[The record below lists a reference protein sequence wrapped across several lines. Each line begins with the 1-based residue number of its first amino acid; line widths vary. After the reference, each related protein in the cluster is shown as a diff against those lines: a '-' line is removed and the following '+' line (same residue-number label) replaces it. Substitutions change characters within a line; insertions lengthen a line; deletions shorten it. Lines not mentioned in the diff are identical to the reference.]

1 MTAAW
6 SPSQY
11 LKFEDERTRP
21 ARDLLAQV
29 PLAEAKRFVDIG
41 CGPGNSTE
49 IIADRFPTA
58 EAIGIDSS
66 GEMLVAARKRLP
78 RASFIEADIA
88 SWTPPAG
95 TDLLYGNAIFQ
106 WVKGHLGVIER
117 LLSSLSPGGVVAL
130 QVPDNYQEP
139 SHVMMKEAAKAG
151 PWATKVA
158 AAEGVRDVIPSP
170 DDYYNRLKPL
180 AARVDIWR
188 TVYHHPLDGTG
199 AIVEMLR
206 STGLRPYLGLLDE
219 AERPEFIE
227 DYERRIAV
235 AYPSLVDGKV
245 LLRFP
250 RLFVVAVR
258 G

>member
-6 SPSQY
+6 SPTQY

-29 PLAEAKRFVDIG
+29 PLAEARRFVDIG

-49 IIADRFPTA
+49 IIAERFPDA
-58 EAIGIDSS
+58 EAIGLDSS
-66 GEMLVAARKRLP
+66 PEMLVAARKRLP
-78 RASFIEADIA
+78 KATFVEADIA
-88 SWTPPAG
+88 TWSPPAG

-106 WVKGHLGVIER
+106 WVKGHLAVIER
-117 LLSSLSPGGVVAL
+117 LLSSLSCGGVVAL

-139 SHVMMKEAAKAG
+139 SHTSMKDAAKAG
-151 PWATKVA
+151 PWTAKLA
-158 AAEGVRDVIPSP
+158 PAEAVRDVIPSP
-170 DDYYNRLKPL
+170 DDYYNRLKPI

-188 TVYHHPLDGTG
+188 TVYHHPLEGTG

-219 AERPEFIE
+219 AERPKFVEE
-227 DYERRIAV
+227 YEKRLAK
-235 AYPSLVDGKV
+235 AYPPLVDGKV

-250 RLFVVAVR
+250 RLFVVAVKS
-258 G
+258 

>member
-1 MTAAW
+1 MTVW
-6 SPSQY
+6 SPTQY

-29 PLAEAKRFVDIG
+29 PLADVERFVDIG

-49 IIADRFPTA
+49 IIAERFPDA
-58 EAIGIDSS
+58 EAIGVDSS
-66 GEMLVAARKRLP
+66 PEMLVAARKRLP
-78 RASFIEADIA
+78 KASFVEADIA
-88 SWTPPAG
+88 AWSPPAG

-117 LLSSLSPGGVVAL
+117 LLSGLSSGGVVAL
-130 QVPDNYQEP
+130 QVPDNFQEP
-139 SHVMMKEAAKAG
+139 SHMLMKEAARAG
-151 PWATKVA
+151 SWAAKVA
-158 AAEGVRDVIPSP
+158 PAEGMRDVIPSP
-170 DDYYNRLKPL
+170 DDYYNRMKPM

-206 STGLRPYLGLLDE
+206 STGLRPFLELLDD
-219 AERPEFIE
+219 AEKPKFVAA
-227 DYERRIAV
+227 YEERLAK
-235 AYPSLVDGKV
+235 AYPPLVDGKV

>member
-1 MTAAW
+1 MTAW
-6 SPSQY
+6 SPAQY

-29 PLAEAKRFVDIG
+29 PLADAKRFVDIG

-49 IIADRFPTA
+49 IIAERFPNADAT
-58 EAIGIDSS
+58 GLDSS
-66 GEMLVAARKRLP
+66 AEMLAAARKRLP
-78 RASFIEADIA
+78 QATFIEADIA
-88 SWTPPAG
+88 SWSAPVG
-95 TDLLYGNAIFQ
+95 TDLLYGNAVFQ

-117 LLSSLSPGGVVAL
+117 LFSNLAPGGVVAL
-130 QVPDNYQEP
+130 QVPDNFEEP
-139 SHVMMKEAAKAG
+139 SHRLMKEAAKAG
-151 PWATKVA
+151 PWASKVR

-170 DDYYNRLKPL
+170 DDYYDRLKPM
-180 AARVDIWR
+180 ATRVDIWR
-188 TVYHHPLDGTG
+188 TVYHHPLDGTA

-219 AERPEFIE
+219 AERPKFVEE
-227 DYERRIAV
+227 YEKRLV
-235 AYPSLVDGKV
+235 KAYLPLVDGKV

>member
-6 SPSQY
+6 SPTQY

-49 IIADRFPTA
+49 IIAERFPDA
-58 EAIGIDSS
+58 EAIGLDSS
-66 GEMLVAARKRLP
+66 PEMLVAARKRLP
-78 RASFIEADIA
+78 KATFVEADIA
-88 SWTPPAG
+88 TWSPPVG

-117 LLSSLSPGGVVAL
+117 LLSGLSSGGVVAL

-139 SHVMMKEAAKAG
+139 SHTSMKEVAKAG
-151 PWATKVA
+151 PWTAKLAPA
-158 AAEGVRDVIPSP
+158 AGVRDVIPSP
-170 DDYYNRLKPL
+170 DDYYNRLKPI

-188 TVYHHPLDGTG
+188 TVYHHPLEGTG

-219 AERPEFIE
+219 AERPKFVEE
-227 DYERRIAV
+227 YEKRLAK
-235 AYPSLVDGKV
+235 AYPPLVDGKV

-258 G
+258 S

>member
-1 MTAAW
+1 MTVW
-6 SPSQY
+6 SPTQY

-49 IIADRFPTA
+49 IIAERFPDA
-58 EAIGIDSS
+58 EAIGLDSS
-66 GEMLVAARKRLP
+66 PEMLVAARKRLP
-78 RASFIEADIA
+78 KATFLEADIA
-88 SWTPPAG
+88 TWSPPAG

-106 WVKGHLGVIER
+106 WVKGHLGVLER
-117 LLSSLSPGGVVAL
+117 LLSGLAPGGVVAM
-130 QVPDNYQEP
+130 QVPDNFDEP
-139 SHVMMKEAAKAG
+139 SHSSMKEAAKAG
-151 PWATKVA
+151 PWTAKVA
-158 AAEGVRDVIPSP
+158 AAEGVRDVIPSA

-180 AARVDIWR
+180 SARVDIWR
-188 TVYHHPLDGTG
+188 TVYHHPLNGTA

-206 STGLRPYLGLLDE
+206 STGLRPYLERLDDDE
-219 AERPEFIE
+219 KPKFIAEYQNRLDQAFP
-227 DYERRIAV
+227 
-235 AYPSLVDGKV
+235 PLVDGKV

>member
-1 MTAAW
+1 MTVW
-6 SPSQY
+6 SPTQY

-29 PLAEAKRFVDIG
+29 PLADVERFVDIG

-49 IIADRFPTA
+49 IIAERFPDA
-58 EAIGIDSS
+58 EAIGVDSS
-66 GEMLVAARKRLP
+66 PEMLVAARKRLP
-78 RASFIEADIA
+78 KATFIEADIA
-88 SWTPPAG
+88 TWSPLAG

-117 LLSSLSPGGVVAL
+117 LLSCLSPGGVVAL
-130 QVPDNYQEP
+130 QVPDNFQEP
-139 SHVMMKEAAKAG
+139 SHMLMKDAARAGSWAAK
-151 PWATKVA
+151 VA
-158 AAEGVRDVIPSP
+158 PAEGVRDVIPSP
-170 DDYYNRLKPL
+170 DDYYNRLKPM

-206 STGLRPYLGLLDE
+206 STGLRPFLELLDD
-219 AERPEFIE
+219 AEKPKFVAA
-227 DYERRIAV
+227 YEERLAK
-235 AYPSLVDGKV
+235 AYPPLVDGKV

>member
-1 MTAAW
+1 MTVW
-6 SPSQY
+6 SPTQY

-29 PLAEAKRFVDIG
+29 PLADAKRFVDIG

-49 IIADRFPTA
+49 IIAERFPAA
-58 EAIGIDSS
+58 EAIGLDASP
-66 GEMLVAARKRLP
+66 EMLIAARKRLP
-78 RASFIEADIA
+78 KASFIEADVA
-88 SWTPPAG
+88 TWSPPAG

-106 WVKGHLGVIER
+106 WVKGHLDVIAR
-117 LLSSLSPGGVVAL
+117 LLAGLSSGGVVAL
-130 QVPDNYQEP
+130 QVPDNFEEP
-139 SHVMMKEAAKAG
+139 SHSMMKVTAKAG
-151 PWATKVA
+151 SWATKVA

-170 DDYYNRLKPL
+170 DDYYNRLKPM

-188 TVYHHPLDGTG
+188 TVYHHPLAGTG

-206 STGLRPYLGLLDE
+206 STGLRPYLERLDE
-219 AERPEFIE
+219 SEKPRFVEE
-227 DYERRIAV
+227 YEKRIAE
-235 AYPSLVDGKV
+235 AYPPLVDGKV

-250 RLFVVAVR
+250 RLFVVAVK

>member
-1 MTAAW
+1 MTVW
-6 SPSQY
+6 SPTQY

-29 PLAEAKRFVDIG
+29 PLADAERFVDIG

-49 IIADRFPTA
+49 IIAERFPDA
-58 EAIGIDSS
+58 EAIGVDSS
-66 GEMLVAARKRLP
+66 PEMLVAARKRLP
-78 RASFIEADIA
+78 KATFIEADIA
-88 SWTPPAG
+88 TWSPLAG
-95 TDLLYGNAIFQ
+95 TDLLYGYAIFQ

-117 LLSSLSPGGVVAL
+117 LLSCLSPGGVVAL
-130 QVPDNYQEP
+130 QVPDNFQEP
-139 SHVMMKEAAKAG
+139 SHMLMKDAARAGSWAAK
-151 PWATKVA
+151 VA
-158 AAEGVRDVIPSP
+158 PAEGVRDVIPSP
-170 DDYYNRLKPL
+170 DDYYNRLKPM

-206 STGLRPYLGLLDE
+206 STGLRPFLELLDD
-219 AERPEFIE
+219 AEKPKFVAA
-227 DYERRIAV
+227 YEERLAK
-235 AYPSLVDGKV
+235 AYPPLVDGKV